1 MSKFE
6 ELVLRTLAIVLV
18 PLVVGLAM
26 YVNLLWRAA
35 EEAAPSVNPYVAPQV
50 MWSMVDGVKKSTFP
64 VACEG
69 NRGSGFVFDL
79 LPEFDYANWNFEL
92 QDESKSII
100 LTNFHVIENCF
111 TAESPITIEL
121 PSKKIVSAR
130 IEMTDSS
137 NDIAALSI
145 NKSLDPLYAV
155 NYTLDSGYWVMASG
169 SPLDLQSTVTFGNI
183 INIDGNRIYSS
194 ASLNR
199 GNSGGPLVDN
209 EGFVIG
215 INTGYRAVAQ
225 DINWAVG
232 INALCQKLAT
242 CTNPEHGLIHP
253 TEWEE

>member
-1 MSKFE
+1 VTPGS
-6 ELVLRTLAIVLV
+6 
-18 PLVVGLAM
+18 
-26 YVNLLWRAA
+26 NLT
-35 EEAAPSVNPYVAPQV
+35 V
-50 MWSMVDGVKKSTFP
+50 
-64 VACEG
+64 
-69 NRGSGFVFDL
+69 
-79 LPEFDYANWNFEL
+79 
-92 QDESKSII
+92 
-100 LTNFHVIENCF
+100 
-111 TAESPITIEL
+111 EL
-121 PSKKIVSAR
+121 PSQEIVVAR
-130 IEMTDSS
+130 VELTDPL
-137 NDIAALSI
+137 NDIAALSV
-145 NKSLDPLYAV
+145 KESLDPLYAI

-242 CTNPEHGLIHP
+242 CKNPEHGLIHP